1 MRRFFGKM
9 LSLAVAFVMMASA
22 IPSMNAVAQSKMDFT
37 AADYVSLPDLR
48 KEAMSGWHQTYTAKG
63 REVIANVD
71 IRWMPEAQT
80 CPIVQVE
87 GWGKQADPKAF
98 EPYKDKPNTRSAQ
111 RDFLIAVGL
120 VDRDTKVFPKRTNYH
135 GRTVTPQQLTL
146 YGGEVPAETPE
157 NVDLDYAGFLQK
169 VNEDI
174 GSFSKFKLDDF
185 RIDTVRVEG
194 VTYLAKEK
202 NGELVKGDPFTKMGD
217 YYLYAKQLFHGIP
230 VISPQAGGINSPGGY
245 LRYFYGN
252 PTYYHFTLAGSVEL
266 GVHTKDVPLLSFDA
280 IKRVL
285 EKQIEEGKLRGVDEM
300 EFGYIAFYQGKKDN
314 RTWLM
319 MPVWRIKGG
328 YTEDPKKE
336 KVMPYHDERDRDG
349 SLTVPMGYGDYF
361 YSAQTGE
368 LIPTSILTERE
379 DPLPAREIVTWESL
393 KP

>member
-37 AADYVSLPDLR
+37 AADYLSLPDLR
-48 KEAMSGWHQTYTAKG
+48 KEAMSGWHQTYAAKG

-146 YGGEVPAETPE
+146 YGGEVPAQTPE

-174 GSFSKFKLDDF
+174 GSFSKFK
-185 RIDTVRVEG
+185 R
-194 VTYLAKEK
+194 
-202 NGELVKGDPFTKMGD
+202 
-217 YYLYAKQLFHGIP
+217 
-230 VISPQAGGINSPGGY
+230 
-245 LRYFYGN
+245 
-252 PTYYHFTLAGSVEL
+252 
-266 GVHTKDVPLLSFDA
+266 
-280 IKRVL
+280 
-285 EKQIEEGKLRGVDEM
+285 
-300 EFGYIAFYQGKKDN
+300 
-314 RTWLM
+314 
-319 MPVWRIKGG
+319 
-328 YTEDPKKE
+328 
-336 KVMPYHDERDRDG
+336 

>member
-1 MRRFFGKM
+1 MKRLCLKQ
-9 LSLAVAFVMMASA
+9 LSLLAAVIMVLNALPSLCAF
-22 IPSMNAVAQSKMDFT
+22 AQSKLDFT
-37 AADYVSLPDLR
+37 ADDYVSLPELC
-48 KEAMSGWHQTYTAKG
+48 KEAMSGWHETYTAKG
-63 REVIANVD
+63 REVVANAD

-87 GWGKQADPKAF
+87 GLGKQADPDAF
-98 EPYKDKPNTRSAQ
+98 KQYQDQPGIKSAL
-111 RDFLIAVGL
+111 RDYIAAVAL
-120 VDRDTKVFPKRTNYH
+120 MERDTRIYPEKDNYK
-135 GRTVTPQQLTL
+135 GDTVTPQDLTF
-146 YGGEVPAETPE
+146 YGGEVPTQTPE
-157 NVDLDYAGFLQK
+157 NVDLDYEGFLKK

-174 GSFSKFKLDDF
+174 GSFSGLTLDDF
-185 RIDTVRVEG
+185 RIDTLKVSG
-194 VTYLAKEK
+194 VTYQAKK
-202 NGELVKGDPFTKMGD
+202 KDGDLVKGDPITKMGS
-217 YYLYAKQLFHGIP
+217 YILRAKQLIHGIP
-230 VISPQAGGINSPGGY
+230 VISTLIRLENAPGGSLIY
-245 LRYFYGN
+245 LYANPRYYR
-252 PTYYHFTLAGSVEL
+252 FTLIGSLEL

-280 IKRVL
+280 IRRVL

-319 MPVWRIKGG
+319 MPVWRLKAG

-349 SLTVPMGYGDYF
+349 SLTVPMGYGDYY

-368 LIPTSILTERE
+368 LIPTVILTERE